1 MTYFET
7 LTLLLALLSN
17 VIAFAA
23 LYRSKR
29 VSDRQLEFEAL
40 QAELAAYNLKQR
52 QEVDAKRKQGAISI
66 DTSLRARGLY
76 NLNIRNIG
84 EVPLFN
90 VQLKIE
96 MIDQED
102 SSPLMSGEE
111 KKFPIQ
117 RLDPGMTR
125 SAAFITHLQ
134 CSFPFMVCVNW
145 NDPDGTERK
154 METVLDDG

>member
-17 VIAFAA
+17 VIAFVA

-29 VSDRQLEFEAL
+29 VSDRQLEFEKL
-40 QAELAAYNLKQR
+40 QADLAAYSLRQR
-52 QEVDAKRKQGAISI
+52 QEMDAKRKQGAISI
-66 DTSLRARGLY
+66 DNTLRARGLY

-84 EVPLFN
+84 EVPIFN
-90 VQLKIE
+90 VRLKMADE
-96 MIDQED
+96 QG

-117 RLDPGMTR
+117 TLDPGNTR
-125 SAAFITHLQ
+125 SAAFVTHLQ
-134 CSFPFMVCVNW
+134 CSFPFSVCVEW
-145 NDPDGTERK
+145 NDADGTERK
-154 METVLDDG
+154 METVLDGG